1 MPVGLMPRVRHGHHF
16 LKKRTCCV
24 FQWSGSRR
32 RFLRGFP
39 GSKTLACP
47 IGCVPD
53 SEVREAFLRDAL
65 ALSKRDLPPE
75 TRSFA
80 RVLRRRSRLLS
91 GSYALGIVIGVA
103 SLSSVAI
110 AG

>member
-1 MPVGLMPRVRHGHHF
+1 MATTSSRSGLAAYFSGAGVVVGSCAV
-16 LKKRTCCV
+16 
-24 FQWSGSRR
+24 
-32 RFLRGFP
+32 FP

-47 IGCVPD
+47 IGCVPR

-65 ALSKRDLPPE
+65 ALSKLKSPPE

-91 GSYALGIVIGVA
+91 GSYAPGIVIGVA

-110 AG
+110 PG

>member
-1 MPVGLMPRVRHGHHF
+1 MPVELMPRVRHGHHF

-47 IGCVPD
+47 IGCVPGGEV
-53 SEVREAFLRDAL
+53 SEALPWDAL
-65 ALSKRDLPPE
+65 ALSKEPLQKAAPVSIMLGGVDWSVGLGDE
-75 TRSFA
+75 A
-80 RVLRRRSRLLS
+80 VNAGGS
-91 GSYALGIVIGVA
+91 GF
-103 SLSSVAI
+103 
-110 AG
+110 

>member
-16 LKKRTCCV
+16 LKKGTCCV

-39 GSKTLACP
+39 GNKTLACP
-47 IGCVPD
+47 IGCVPR

-65 ALSKRDLPPE
+65 ALSKLDLPPE

-80 RVLRRRSRLLS
+80 RAAPAVPLAIGQLRAGHRDWRRLFKV
-91 GSYALGIVIGVA
+91 G
-103 SLSSVAI
+103 
-110 AG
+110 